1 MKIITNSYFMLTL
14 FVLLSVQTLFAESK
28 DTTTVKL
35 STSNSLSNIANN
47 ASLNTENDSATS
59 NQYILLLPITLPR

>member
-47 ASLNTENDSATS
+47 ASLNTENDSQRVA
-59 NQYILLLPITLPR
+59 NIFY